1 MTSIINEEYLSYV
14 DYLKSVNFEKI
25 LNNLKTK
32 YADKKVIL
40 FGTGVLLDAIL
51 DNYNVTEYLN
61 IIGISD
67 KRAEESNATT
77 YKDFNLYKP
86 IALRAINFN
95 VVLDTSVLF
104 EKTAKYLRH
113 NFFVKK
119 LICLTFWNKLPIIQN
134 NL

>member
-25 LNNLKTK
+25 LNNLKAK

-67 KRAEESNATT
+67 KRLEESNATT
-77 YKDFNLYKP
+77 YREFNLYKP
-86 IALRAINFN
+86 NLA
-95 VVLDTSVLF
+95 
-104 EKTAKYLRH
+104 
-113 NFFVKK
+113 
-119 LICLTFWNKLPIIQN
+119 LTFLTSSISKS
-134 NL
+134 